1 MRSGKSGNDGIGEF
15 NPSFDGVEFDVGSLE
30 AREEKVRTRF
40 WEKFRRVAAHIPF
53 TDDLLSS
60 YYCAMDPDTP
70 TRVRGVLLGALA
82 YFILPI
88 DAIPDFVIGFGYTDD
103 AAILAGA
110 MSLVAAHI
118 RPKHRAAAAKTLG
131 KEVPA
136 EDAEPVS

>member
-103 AAILAGA
+103 GGDPGRCHVARRRPYPPQAPRGRGENPRQGGSRRGRGA
-110 MSLVAAHI
+110 
-118 RPKHRAAAAKTLG
+118 
-131 KEVPA
+131 
-136 EDAEPVS
+136 VS